1 MVKKQGFNNELMF
14 RVKAR
19 VVPAALHSRFCGWSG
34 VCGGHR
40 WGGSGCSGPVWG
52 EGGAGGILGGGGFRA
67 LLWVL
72 PSRAVR
78 GGLFRG
84 IGDWRFPDRVGA
96 RGLCPKSRARYV
108 RASPSEVF
116 PAGKL
121 QGHFT
126 CGFDYRHS
134 LWFPLEVAFVVLK
147 GLKLKIRA
155 RNP

>member
-1 MVKKQGFNNELMF
+1 M
-14 RVKAR
+14 AD
-19 VVPAALHSRFCGWSG
+19 PACAAGIGGGGLWVLWSG
-34 VCGGHR
+34 LGG
-40 WGGSGCSGPVWG
+40 
-52 EGGAGGILGGGGFRA
+52 GGAGGILGGGFRA

-78 GGLFRG
+78 AGLFRG
-84 IGDWRFPDRVGA
+84 IGDWRFPGRVGA
-96 RGLCPKSRARYV
+96 RGLCPKFRARYV

-134 LWFPLEVAFVVLK
+134 L
-147 GLKLKIRA
+147 
-155 RNP
+155 